1 MGSKTRWFNSLI
13 FLGWWGFHHDPI
25 QPKRLGIYSR
35 ITAWITWETWWV
47 FRKEPNF
54 QQRSVAARHPGHPY
68 LVGHIGHTVLHRR
81 PGKGG
86 WWCSTWDVVYIKPWY
101 ICGISTINLPQLVSK
116 RRISGCHQQYFNA
129 YLCISFIDIP
139 IISRFFCN
147 SQECFICWDNWIK
160 NRTILSN
167 VPNGCGEEKVEP
179 TTKCQAKK
187 CLKVIL
193 VRCGQTAR
201 GQHVNVAPHLLS
213 SPIVQTYWCPL
224 KGKHWEGICS
234 KMICPTKNSWKI
246 PGPVRWKSR
255 QSLGHQNFETY
266 PPVN

>member
-1 MGSKTRWFNSLI
+1 MSFCRNFWLPAT
-13 FLGWWGFHHDPI
+13 
-25 QPKRLGIYSR
+25 
-35 ITAWITWETWWV
+35 V
-47 FRKEPNF
+47 F
-54 QQRSVAARHPGHPY
+54 Y
-68 LVGHIGHTVLHRR
+68 
-81 PGKGG
+81 
-86 WWCSTWDVVYIKPWY
+86 
-101 ICGISTINLPQLVSK
+101 
-116 RRISGCHQQYFNA
+116 A
-129 YLCISFIDIP
+129 YLLHIYALIYLSFQG
-139 IISRFFCN
+139 FFCT

-213 SPIVQTYWCPL
+213 SPIVQTYWGPL

-255 QSLGHQNFETY
+255 QSLSHQNFWDIPSSKLTT
-266 PPVN
+266 

>member
-1 MGSKTRWFNSLI
+1 MWDFNYLSLN
-13 FLGWWGFHHDPI
+13 
-25 QPKRLGIYSR
+25 
-35 ITAWITWETWWV
+35 WWV
-47 FRKEPNF
+47 N
-54 QQRSVAARHPGHPY
+54 AG
-68 LVGHIGHTVLHRR
+68 
-81 PGKGG
+81 
-86 WWCSTWDVVYIKPWY
+86 
-101 ICGISTINLPQLVSK
+101 
-116 RRISGCHQQYFNA
+116 ISGCHQQNLCIFMHIYA
-129 YLCISFIDIP
+129 YLYLIYLSFQG
-139 IISRFFCN
+139 FFCN
-147 SQECFICWDNWIK
+147 SQECLICWDNWIK

-213 SPIVQTYWCPL
+213 SPIVQTYWGPL

-255 QSLGHQNFETY
+255 QSLSHQNFETY
-266 PPVN
+266 LPVN